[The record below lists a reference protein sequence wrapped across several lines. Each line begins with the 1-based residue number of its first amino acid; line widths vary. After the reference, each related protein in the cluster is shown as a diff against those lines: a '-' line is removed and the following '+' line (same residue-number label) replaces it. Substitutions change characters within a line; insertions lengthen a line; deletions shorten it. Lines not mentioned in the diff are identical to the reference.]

1 MDFYILVLRPRVGTQ
16 IVSQIC
22 DKCAPGGTLREHM
35 LSPREGITR
44 FLTVEMHPADSLT
57 KHAFSSR
64 GSKYRIFCI
73 GVQ

>member
-35 LSPREGITR
+35 LSPREGISR
-44 FLTVEMHPADSLT
+44 FLTAEMHPAESLT
-57 KHAFSSR
+57 KHALFPH
-64 GSKYRIFCI
+64 GLKYRFYCI
-73 GVQ
+73 GVR